1 MTIFTILMPIPQ
13 PKLVDAIKTQFPN
26 DHFSITETQWLV
38 SSFETIVN
46 VTAKLGIY
54 DEKSPS
60 APSNGNAIIFAI
72 SSYHG
77 RAPVLVWDWIK
88 SKLEASVNG

>member
-1 MTIFTILMPIPQ
+1 MTIFAILMPIQQ
-13 PKLVDAIKTQFPN
+13 PKLVEAIKTEFPN
-26 DHFSITETQWLV
+26 DHLSITETQWLV

-60 APSNGNAIIFAI
+60 APSNGNAIIFAV

-88 SKLEASVNG
+88 AKLEANTNG